1 MLLSAKNLIKEYGD
15 RTVFEIDRLE
25 IADGDRIGLTGR
37 NGAGKSTLL
46 GILSGRIKADAGVVT
61 PHCKIAELLQDA
73 GIAGEEKGASDREEA
88 DGRYVSQMKI
98 RDSAFKSGGE
108 SMRLS
113 IAKAFSQHAPL
124 LFADEP
130 TTNLDVEGIKALE
143 KMLRGFRGAVVL
155 ISHDRKLLDTV
166 CTKIWELE
174 EGKLRIFDGNYSAWC
189 EQRARE
195 REFANFEYE
204 QYRRE
209 KKRLERNIISVRQ
222 EAGQAGK
229 PPKRMSSSEWM
240 LYKGIAK
247 VQQGHVE
254 SRAKAMGSRLS
265 HLEVKEK
272 PTELPRVSMKLP
284 ERLQMKNKIAARAEH
299 LTVMFGE
306 NVVLYDASF
315 QIRTGKKT
323 FLVGENGAGK
333 STLIHALL
341 EGGEGTFI
349 TSDAKIGY
357 FSQNQ
362 DTLVYD
368 KSVLENVR
376 EGAVVPEHICRAVL
390 MNLCMQKEELDKKI
404 SVLSG
409 GERVKTALAKVLLSG
424 CNFLILDE
432 PANHC
437 DIYTMEAMEKLLADF
452 DGTALIVSHDRKLVE
467 NLADVILE
475 VKDGWVTEFVVQ

>member
-1 MLLSAKNLIKEYGD
+1 MLLSAKNLRKEYGD
-15 RTVFEIDRLE
+15 RILFEIDSLA
-25 IADGDRIGLTGR
+25 IADGDRIGLTGK
-37 NGAGKSTLL
+37 NGVGKSTLL
-46 GILSGRIKADAGVVT
+46 GILSGRIKADAGTVT
-61 PHCKIAELLQDA
+61 AHCEIAEILQDA
-73 GIAGEEKGASDREEA
+73 GMMSEEREAEKEEA
-88 DGRYVSQMKI
+88 DGRYISQMKI
-98 RDSAFKSGGE
+98 RDSALKSGGE
-108 SMRLS
+108 RTRLA

-130 TTNLDVEGIKALE
+130 TTNLDVEGIGSLE
-143 KMLRGFRGAVVL
+143 KMLQGFRGAVVF

-166 CTKIWELE
+166 CTKIWELD
-174 EGKLRIFDGNYSAWC
+174 EGKLRIFDGNYSAWY

-195 REFANFEYE
+195 REFASFEYE

-209 KKRLERNIISVRQ
+209 KKRLERNMISVKE
-222 EAGQAGK
+222 EARQAGK

-254 SRAKAMGSRLS
+254 SRARAMESRLF

-272 PTELPRVSMKLP
+272 PNEPPSVSMKLP
-284 ERLQMKNKIAARAEH
+284 EGIQMKNKIAARAEH
-299 LTVMFGE
+299 LTVAFDE
-306 NVVLYDASF
+306 KVVLDDVSF

-341 EGGEGTFI
+341 AGREGTFI

-357 FSQNQ
+357 FSQKQ
-362 DTLVYD
+362 DTLFYD
-368 KSVLENVR
+368 KSVLENVK

-390 MNLCMQKEELDKKI
+390 MNLCMAKEDMDKKI

-452 DGTALIVSHDRKLVE
+452 DATALIVSHDRKLVE
-467 NLADVILE
+467 NLADVILK
-475 VKDGWVTEFVVQ
+475 VKDGRVTEFVVQ